1 MQTSADVQDLGN
13 LVPNRNQY
21 ISRNLKK
28 IEGKGRNHTII
39 WAEKEKKL
47 REIKKEMGKKTKT
60 FWVMIMYVSIWL
72 CMYWV
77 KFMYVSLYLVDD
89 DSEGWVLLV
98 WVTFFTHKRKKSTI
112 K

>member
-47 REIKKEMGKKTKT
+47 REIKKEMGKKPKH
-60 FWVMIMYVSIWL
+60 FELWL
-72 CMYWV
+72 CMWV
-77 KFMYVSLYLVDD
+77 YDYVCIELSLCM
-89 DSEGWVLLV
+89 
-98 WVTFFTHKRKKSTI
+98 
-112 K
+112 